1 MKWQWQDD
9 ELHSYWFITEDERQ
23 LIHKKTNHGRLGFI
37 ILLKFFQTEGYFPLS
52 QKEIPPAV
60 KNYLATQLD
69 VDSSRLLQYEWQG
82 STGKRDKADILK
94 FLGIRRAKKSDLV
107 EFSKILTTEILPF
120 EPVFNSLQEFAFSW
134 FKDQKIEAPSSAVLE
149 RLIKSTIAKFDS
161 YLNAHI
167 SNNLNDTTKSVI
179 DQFVLTEETK
189 LDNKAEKHIY
199 SWLREDKG
207 NANLDSFLQI
217 IEKISVLRKLAL
229 SDQLFTTIPTKWL
242 ERYSRRAATE
252 SIWELR
258 RHQKDLRYVLV
269 ASFCWQRQMQLTD
282 NLIEAFIQ
290 ITHKIG

>member
-107 EFSKILTTEILPF
+107 EFSKILTRKY
-120 EPVFNSLQEFAFSW
+120 SL
-134 FKDQKIEAPSSAVLE
+134 
-149 RLIKSTIAKFDS
+149 TI
-161 YLNAHI
+161 
-167 SNNLNDTTKSVI
+167 
-179 DQFVLTEETK
+179 
-189 LDNKAEKHIY
+189 
-199 SWLREDKG
+199 
-207 NANLDSFLQI
+207 
-217 IEKISVLRKLAL
+217 
-229 SDQLFTTIPTKWL
+229 
-242 ERYSRRAATE
+242 
-252 SIWELR
+252 
-258 RHQKDLRYVLV
+258 
-269 ASFCWQRQMQLTD
+269 
-282 NLIEAFIQ
+282 
-290 ITHKIG
+290 